1 MSAAAR
7 QRAEQVKQLQSHP
20 SLIGLLRG
28 WRTEGEMLGYVCG
41 ISGVEERFN
50 ERCDR
55 ARRVAPL
62 MQEESLYLT
71 IALFYFFFFNVE

>member
-1 MSAAAR
+1 
-7 QRAEQVKQLQSHP
+7 
-20 SLIGLLRG
+20 
-28 WRTEGEMLGYVCG
+28 MLGYVCG

-62 MQEESLYLT
+62 MHEESLYLT
-71 IALFYFFFFNVE
+71 IALFYLFLLMWSKMYYCL